1 MEERLVSPGEMA
13 GKRLA
18 DRYDVLKQ
26 LGVGGSAYVF
36 LAIDRRYQREV
47 AVKVLR
53 GEIASAIGTERFL
66 REIETLARLQHPS
79 ILPLYDSG
87 TVDGV
92 PFFVMPYVS
101 GQSLRSRLQQETF
114 LPVED
119 ALRIIREVSEAL
131 DYAHGHGIVH
141 RDIKPENVL
150 LHSEHAVLAD
160 FGIARAI
167 DVAAGQQLTDS
178 QFAVGT
184 PAYMSPEQTVA
195 RGHVDPNS
203 DVYSLG
209 ILAYEMLAGCLPFTG
224 PTPMAIQARKVL
236 DKVPSLR
243 TIRPSLDPAIETAIT
258 RALSVVP
265 ADRFVSAGAFA
276 RALSAKAVKPA
287 RFTMRRMA
295 IPAAGVTIVAVA
307 GVLAWTRI
315 NPEPIPHRLPRVLV
329 SEFINVSRDSSLD
342 YLGITAVDW
351 LTQGLQRTGVISVVG
366 TESAIRASRFARE
379 HENGQSVDPI
389 LNLANETGADIV
401 VSGRFYRQRDSLQY
415 QIQVTDTKARRLIG
429 AIGPIATPL
438 NDPIGGLAVAGGRLM
453 GLLAA
458 RVDDRLD
465 QFVSGVPDPPTYEAY
480 RQFSHGLD
488 RYIGN
493 DFAGA
498 ARLFTSAFSQDTTF
512 AAPLLFASISLS
524 NQGRYREADSLL
536 DRLAEQRD
544 RLTPFHQ
551 TWLDYRR
558 ALMAGQRRAAL
569 NAVRALDSADPGS
582 KATYNHGTEALENG
596 YVEEALV
603 TLRKLSPNRGA
614 MRGWVPYFEVLGTA
628 YHLVNRFSDELAI
641 GDEARRQYPDRLYA
655 FLPSIRAL
663 AALSRVGRL
672 EELLNVA
679 SDLPADRYGTSYA
692 ALLVEAGDETRVH
705 GEISVARAFYLR
717 AIRQLGPLTSR
728 SKTGDLVL
736 RSRVER
742 ALRRWKEAEA
752 TARALTQID
761 STEPEYQG
769 LLGAALAHL
778 GRTSEARA
786 ISANLIN
793 DRRPYH
799 LGASPRAQARI
810 ATALG
815 ETDAAITYLTR
826 SFAQGQEYDL
836 WVNRDPDFD
845 ALRTIPRFEA
855 LVALKH

>member
-1 MEERLVSPGEMA
+1 MA

-36 LAIDRRYQREV
+36 LATDLRYQRDV
-47 AVKVLR
+47 AIKVLR

-66 REIETLARLQHPS
+66 REIEILARLQHPS

-92 PFFVMPYVS
+92 PFFVMPYIS
-101 GQSLRSRLQQETF
+101 GRSLRGRLEQETF

-131 DYAHGHGIVH
+131 DYAHGQGIVH

-209 ILAYEMLAGCLPFTG
+209 VLAYEMLAGCLPFNG

-243 TIRPSLDPAIETAIT
+243 TVRSSIDPAIEMAVN
-258 RALSVVP
+258 RALCVVP
-265 ADRFVSAGAFA
+265 ADRFASAGAFA
-276 RALSAKAVKPA
+276 RALYSKAPE
-287 RFTMRRMA
+287 RRWLTIRRLA
-295 IPAAGVTIVAVA
+295 IAAAAVAIIVAAGA
-307 GVLAWTRI
+307 LALTRF
-315 NPEPIPHRLPRVLV
+315 NPDPTPHRVPRVLV
-329 SEFINVSRDSSLD
+329 SEFSNVSRDSTLD
-342 YLGITAVDW
+342 YLGVAAVDW

-379 HENGQSVDPI
+379 NNNGQSGDPI

-401 VSGRFYRQRDSLQY
+401 VSGRFYRLRDSLQY
-415 QIQVTDTKARRLIG
+415 QIQVTDAKARRLIG
-429 AIGPIATPL
+429 AIGPIATPV

-465 QFVSGVPDPPTYEAY
+465 QFVTGVSDPPTYEAY
-480 RQFSHGLD
+480 REFSQGLD
-488 RYIGN
+488 RYIRN

-498 ARLFTSAFSQDTTF
+498 ARLFTNASSQDSTF

-536 DRLAEQRD
+536 DRLAEHRE
-544 RLTPFHQ
+544 RLTAFHQ

-558 ALMAGQRRAAL
+558 ALLAGQRRAAL
-569 NAVRALDSADPGS
+569 NAVRALDSADPGG

-596 YVEEALV
+596 YVEEAIA

-655 FLPSIRAL
+655 FLPSVRAL
-663 AALSRVGRL
+663 AALSRVTRL
-672 EELLNVA
+672 EELLVVA
-679 SDLPADRYGTSYA
+679 SDLPVDRYGTSYA
-692 ALLVEAGDETRVH
+692 ALLVEAGDEIRVH
-705 GEISVARAFYLR
+705 GDHLAARPFYLR
-717 AIRQLGPLTSR
+717 AIRQLGHLTSR
-728 SKTGDLVL
+728 NTPGDLLL
-736 RSRVER
+736 RSRVQR
-742 ALRRWKEAEA
+742 AIGRWKEAEV
-752 TARALTQID
+752 TARALTQLD
-761 STEPEYQG
+761 SLEPEYQG
-769 LLGAALAHL
+769 LLGASLAQL
-778 GRTSEARA
+778 GRTTDARA
-786 ISANLIN
+786 ISARLGN
-793 DRRPYH
+793 DRRPYY
-799 LGASPRAQARI
+799 LGAAPRAQARI

-826 SFAQGQEYDL
+826 SFAQGREFDL
-836 WVNRDPDFD
+836 WVHKDPDFD
-845 ALRTIPRFEA
+845 ALRAIPRFEA
-855 LVALKH
+855 LIALKH